1 MTVTDPAQKP
11 LADRAVGELAYML
24 AKVGRV
30 SELGAL
36 LKSNVAWPARS
47 GRSPRRRRSREPRAG
62 LAEMRT
68 RPGCHFAPARWH
80 CTALCSRF
88 TQRIRADLIAAS
100 ESTPRGFSLLGEA
113 DE

>member
-1 MTVTDPAQKP
+1 MTVTDLAQKP

-36 LKSNVAWPARS
+36 LQSLEARPAPS
-47 GRSPRRRRSREPRAG
+47 AVPSAQKIAGARAG

-100 ESTPRGFSLLGEA
+100 ESHPARFLAAWRGG
-113 DE
+113 

>member
-11 LADRAVGELAYML
+11 MADRAVGELAYML

-36 LKSNVAWPARS
+36 LQSLEARPARS
-47 GRSPRRRRSREPRAG
+47 AVPSAQKIAGAPGWPGGDADSARVSFRSGP
-62 LAEMRT
+62 LALHR
-68 RPGCHFAPARWH
+68 
-80 CTALCSRF
+80 ALCSRF

>member
-36 LKSNVAWPARS
+36 LQSLEARPARS
-47 GRSPRRRRSREPRAG
+47 AVPSAQKIAGAPGWPGGDADSARVSFRSGPLALHRIMLALHPENPRRPDRRLRV
-62 LAEMRT
+62 
-68 RPGCHFAPARWH
+68 HPARF
-80 CTALCSRF
+80 L
-88 TQRIRADLIAAS
+88 AAW
-100 ESTPRGFSLLGEA
+100 RGG
-113 DE
+113 